1 MMGVL
6 FAIAGFTFG
15 FLIGFLFGVWAAQGA
30 K

>member
-6 FAIAGFTFG
+6 FAIAGFTVG
-15 FLIGFLFGVWAAQGA
+15 CLVGILIGIWAAQGA

>member
-6 FAIAGFTFG
+6 FAIAGFTVG
-15 FLIGFLFGVWAAQGA
+15 FLVGILIGIWAAQGA